1 MGRFLLGSIEFT
13 AKEDSG
19 LLLLLPTADA
29 MRTYLGRSLVFGGA
43 ITGAR
48 IDWDTLDDDEHE
60 KSDTCRGSS

>member
-1 MGRFLLGSIEFT
+1 MSKSMRRFLSGSIKFT

-29 MRTYLGRSLVFGGA
+29 MRTYLV

-48 IDWDTLDDDEHE
+48 IDWDTLDDDKQER
-60 KSDTCRGSS
+60 SDTCRGSS